1 MLKVPASGKLIS
13 LDGIAGS
20 SLLPAAKKILKS
32 NSLDTSSWTIWDA
45 SSIFFEMQSLEVDEL
60 PSART
65 LMLLYAAD
73 LYFRMRWQI
82 VPALEEGRTIVAAPY
97 VETAVGFGVATGL
110 PKRWLN
116 ELFSFAPKASV
127 AYWLDSPAAR
137 RASRPDGF
145 IELCGAMLSEDF
157 RPRLREY
164 FKERSPKFQ
173 RIRLESKPSP

>member
-32 NSLDTSSWTIWDA
+32 NSQDSSGWSIWDA
-45 SSIFFEMQSLEVDEL
+45 SSIFFEMQGIEVDKL

-65 LMLLYAAD
+65 LILLYAAD

-110 PKRWLN
+110 SKRWLN
-116 ELFSFAPKASV
+116 ELFSFAPKASA
-127 AYWLDSPAAR
+127 AYWLDAPAAR
-137 RASRPDGF
+137 RAKTDGF
-145 IELCGAMLSEDF
+145 IELCCTMLNEDF

-164 FKERSPKFQ
+164 FKGRSPKFR
-173 RIRLESKPSP
+173 RIRLES